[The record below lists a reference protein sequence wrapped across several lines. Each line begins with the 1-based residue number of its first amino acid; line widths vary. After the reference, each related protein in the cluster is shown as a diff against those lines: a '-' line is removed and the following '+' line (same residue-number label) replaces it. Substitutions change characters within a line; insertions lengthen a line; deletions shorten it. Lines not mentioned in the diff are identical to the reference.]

1 MTQLVRLPLSNQDT
15 FFTLSGLKQDIKLTG
30 DQRQLLSHSSLL
42 ALWQRDE
49 SSFNQLMLKYRVLKL
64 DGRAVSFD
72 ISPQSLAYLMVAFE
86 NGTVQK
92 YNMSTLEKLGQSM
105 QQLVPK
111 TSRVALKQ
119 IKIDRYIPKSNKFIQ
134 IY

>member
-86 NGTVQK
+86 NGTIQK

-119 IKIDRYIPKSNKFIQ
+119 IKIDQSETVAAIF
-134 IY
+134 

>member
-72 ISPQSLAYLMVAFE
+72 ISP
-86 NGTVQK
+86 
-92 YNMSTLEKLGQSM
+92 
-105 QQLVPK
+105 
-111 TSRVALKQ
+111 
-119 IKIDRYIPKSNKFIQ
+119 
-134 IY
+134 

>member
-1 MTQLVRLPLSNQDT
+1 MNQLVRLPLSNQDT

-119 IKIDRYIPKSNKFIQ
+119 IKIDQSETVAAIF
-134 IY
+134 

>member
-119 IKIDRYIPKSNKFIQ
+119 IKIDQSETVAAIF
-134 IY
+134 